1 MPRGSLLRRA
11 RRDSATLALMA
22 REVRAG
28 LRARPLPSLP
38 CKYFYDERGSA
49 LFDAITRLPEY
60 YQTRTEEKILA
71 ACADDVIGRVRPREL
86 VELGS
91 GIGRK
96 IRLLLDRLDR
106 RRLLERCVLLDIDRH
121 FLAQSLRELK
131 RGYPRLDARGV
142 VGDFTRDLGALGPG
156 GGRLVLFLA
165 GTVGNLHPGE
175 LPAFF
180 KSVAAILA
188 PGDALLLGVDL
199 VKSKARLEAAYNDKA
214 GVTALFNKNILR
226 VLNRRLGASFDVAA
240 FDHVAFYDARN
251 AWIEMRLRANRAT
264 RARVP
269 RAGLKL
275 VFEAG
280 DEIRTELSC
289 KYTRR
294 SLLRRLGGSGL
305 ELRRWY
311 SDQERL
317 FALALLVR
325 INPASGRRSG
335 TVRLRR
341 VAGRSP
347 RQNP

>member
-1 MPRGSLLRRA
+1 MPRGPTLRRA
-11 RRDSATLALMA
+11 RRDSASLALMA
-22 REVRAG
+22 REVRQG

-60 YQTRTEEKILA
+60 YQTRTEEKLLA
-71 ACADDVIGRVRPREL
+71 ACADDVIERVRPREL

-106 RRLLERCVLLDIDRH
+106 RLLLERCVLLDIDRH

-131 RGYPRLDARGV
+131 HSYPKLDARGL

-165 GTVGNLHPGE
+165 GTVGNLHPSE

-180 KSVAAILA
+180 RSVAAILA
-188 PGDALLLGVDL
+188 KGDALLLGLDL
-199 VKSKARLEAAYNDKA
+199 VKSKARLEAAYNDAA

-226 VLNRRLGASFDVAA
+226 VLNRRLGASFDVDA
-240 FDHVAFYDARN
+240 FDHVAFYDAKK
-251 AWIEMRLRANRAT
+251 AWIEMRLRANRRT
-264 RARVP
+264 EARVP
-269 RAGLKL
+269 RARLRL
-275 VFEAG
+275 AFAPG

-294 SLLRRLGGSGL
+294 SLLRRLRGTGL
-305 ELRRWY
+305 ELSRWY
-311 SDQERL
+311 GDPERL

-325 INPASGRRSG
+325 AGGVTSGRGRRRS
-335 TVRLRR
+335 R
-341 VAGRSP
+341 A
-347 RQNP
+347 